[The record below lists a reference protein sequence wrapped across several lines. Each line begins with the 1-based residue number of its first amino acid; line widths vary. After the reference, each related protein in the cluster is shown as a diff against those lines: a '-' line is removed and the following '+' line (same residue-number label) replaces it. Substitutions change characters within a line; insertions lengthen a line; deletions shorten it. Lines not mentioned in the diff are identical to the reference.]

1 MATALEVKR
10 RAGDNRLR
18 HWLLNGLSDQSKNHP
33 GPHAE
38 PAHPGR
44 RHSWW
49 RVMCLTG
56 VDYFSTLGYQPG
68 IAAVAA
74 GVLSPVATLV
84 LVALTLLGALPVYR
98 RVASESPRGEGSIA
112 MLERLLSFWGGKI
125 FVLVLLGFAAT
136 DFLITMTLSA
146 ADATAHFVENPHV
159 PELFHGHEVG
169 ITIALLAIL
178 GGVFLRGFTEAI
190 GVAVGL
196 VAVYL
201 SLNVVVIAVSLWH
214 VVTQPSLVTDW
225 TTALTTQHGNPLM
238 MVAVSLLIFPK
249 LALGMSGFETGV
261 AVMTHVDGGPDDTE
275 ERPIGRI
282 AGTKKLL
289 TSAAILMSVFL
300 VSSSFVTTLLIPPAE
315 FADGGSASGRALAYL
330 AHGYLGDTFGTAYD
344 LSTIAILWFAGASAM
359 AGLLN
364 LIPRYLPRYGM
375 APTWAGA
382 VRPLVL
388 VLTGVAFLV
397 TWLFDADVNAQGG
410 AYATGVLV
418 LFTSAGIAVTL
429 AARRAGQRKLMVAF
443 GVITAIFVYTTV
455 ANVIERP
462 DGVKIAGLFIA
473 AILVISFVSR
483 LSRAFELRVTRVV
496 LDAKAQLFIRDC
508 ARRTVRLV
516 ANEPDA
522 RDARE
527 YAAKLAQVRH
537 DHGLHEDEDVIFVE
551 VTVTDASDFANVLDV
566 HGEVLHGRYRVLTF
580 ESATVPNALAALAL
594 HIRDET
600 TRTPR
605 IYFEW
610 TEGNP
615 VLHFL
620 RFLLF
625 GVGEVAPM
633 TREVLRRAEPDRA
646 HRPHIIAG

>member
-1 MATALEVKR
+1 
-10 RAGDNRLR
+10 
-18 HWLLNGLSDQSKNHP
+18 
-33 GPHAE
+33 
-38 PAHPGR
+38 
-44 RHSWW
+44 
-49 RVMCLTG
+49 
-56 VDYFSTLGYQPG
+56 
-68 IAAVAA
+68 
-74 GVLSPVATLV
+74 
-84 LVALTLLGALPVYR
+84 
-98 RVASESPRGEGSIA
+98 
-112 MLERLLSFWGGKI
+112 
-125 FVLVLLGFAAT
+125 
-136 DFLITMTLSA
+136 
-146 ADATAHFVENPHV
+146 
-159 PELFHGHEVG
+159 
-169 ITIALLAIL
+169 
-178 GGVFLRGFTEAI
+178 
-190 GVAVGL
+190 
-196 VAVYL
+196 
-201 SLNVVVIAVSLWH
+201 
-214 VVTQPSLVTDW
+214 
-225 TTALTTQHGNPLM
+225 
-238 MVAVSLLIFPK
+238 
-249 LALGMSGFETGV
+249 
-261 AVMTHVDGGPDDTE
+261 
-275 ERPIGRI
+275 
-282 AGTKKLL
+282 
-289 TSAAILMSVFL
+289 
-300 VSSSFVTTLLIPPAE
+300 
-315 FADGGSASGRALAYL
+315 
-330 AHGYLGDTFGTAYD
+330 
-344 LSTIAILWFAGASAM
+344 
-359 AGLLN
+359 
-364 LIPRYLPRYGM
+364 M

-566 HGEVLHGRYRVLTF
+566 HGEVLHGRCRVLTF